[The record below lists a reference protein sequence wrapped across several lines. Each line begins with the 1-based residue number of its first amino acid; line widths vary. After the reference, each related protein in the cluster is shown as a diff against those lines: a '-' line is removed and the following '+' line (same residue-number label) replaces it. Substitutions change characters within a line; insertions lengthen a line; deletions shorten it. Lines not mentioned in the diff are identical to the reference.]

1 MYLSD
6 SKTLMVFISGAM
18 YLGTIYG
25 KSVSAALYETGGWLL
40 TGLIIPVLDII
51 LMFSLPF
58 FGKLR
63 ETIENYPALNTAREP
78 VISDVGE
85 QNLKCKPSKIQN
97 VAFFLPD
104 VAVFLINGTFC
115 ALLFCLPPRIE
126 TFSQKSISL
135 AAIMSTLLLVFS
147 FLASTTLAFVSNRN
161 LRTEFAMMISNVIFH
176 MGAILSFGSTTEFL
190 KFPFSFEIGCFLVG
204 IGAAGVINLAIMSK
218 FSLYE
223 KWGIRTDGLAARST
237 AIFNFSMSMSAAVG
251 AVLGGLIVT
260 RESEIPA
267 IFGAIA
273 VCLINTA
280 GFIACILIK

>member
-58 FGKLR
+58 FGKIHQTT
-63 ETIENYPALNTAREP
+63 EKYTALNRASDLVME
-78 VISDVGE
+78 DVGA
-85 QNLKCKPSKIQN
+85 QTLKSELSKIQK
-97 VAFFLPD
+97 VAFFFPD
-104 VAVFLINGTFC
+104 VAVFLINGAFC

-126 TFSQKSISL
+126 MFSQKSMSL
-135 AAIMSTLLLVFS
+135 AALFSTLLLVCS
-147 FLASTTLAFVSNRN
+147 FLASVALAFVSNRN

-176 MGAILSFGSTTEFL
+176 MGAILSFGSTTKFL
-190 KFPFSFEIGCFLVG
+190 KFPFSYEIGCFLVG
-204 IGAAGVINLAIMSK
+204 IGAAGVLNMAIISK

-223 KWGIRTDGLAARST
+223 KWGIRTDGLAERST

-267 IFGAIA
+267 ICGAIIF
-273 VCLINTA
+273 CSINIA
-280 GFIACILIK
+280 GFIACVLI